1 MELIKYVPITVQL
14 ISSGLY
20 INGLNEII
28 LLSNQPYSNGI
39 VFGTNL
45 ETGEYT
51 YYKFEELKI
60 CKGKVILKSNEAED

>member
-1 MELIKYVPITVQL
+1 MELVKYIPITTQL

-20 INGLNEII
+20 INGLDEII
-28 LLSNQPYSNGI
+28 LLNSQPYSNGI

-51 YYKFEELKI
+51 YYEFEKLKK
-60 CKGKVILKSNEAED
+60 CKGKVILKSDETED